1 MPDVF
6 IPAAERFNLMPDL
19 DRWVINHVLSEV
31 HPAVREQA
39 NGHEITLAINLSG
52 TSLNNRSF
60 LDCVLDQ
67 FASSDTPP
75 GDICFEITE
84 TAAINNLSNVVHL
97 IKRLKNLGCRFSL
110 DDFGSGLSS
119 FTYLKTLPVDYL
131 KIDGH
136 FITNLATDPV
146 DQAMVRA
153 ICEVAETMG
162 IRTVAER
169 VETEDTMKKLAEIG
183 VDYAQGYHIARPMPV
198 SEFAVPGRSQSK
210 QKSVARS
217 S

>member
-1 MPDVF
+1 
-6 IPAAERFNLMPDL
+6 
-19 DRWVINHVLSEV
+19 
-31 HPAVREQA
+31 
-39 NGHEITLAINLSG
+39 
-52 TSLNNRSF
+52 
-60 LDCVLDQ
+60 
-67 FASSDTPP
+67 
-75 GDICFEITE
+75 
-84 TAAINNLSNVVHL
+84 
-97 IKRLKNLGCRFSL
+97 
-110 DDFGSGLSS
+110 S

-136 FITNLATDPV
+136 FIINLATDPV

-162 IRTVAER
+162 IQTVAER

-198 SEFAVPGRSQSK
+198 SEFAVPWRSQSK
-210 QKSVARS
+210 QKSVAQS